1 MNQLQ
6 NMASVS
12 QNMQGRAIL
21 LKLYQTIAFYD
32 QSFKKIVNENL
43 HLMTYMEKAAI
54 QRQHDEQEGLENTKD
69 NSD

>member
-1 MNQLQ
+1 
-6 NMASVS
+6 MASVS

-21 LKLYQTIAFYD
+21 LKLYQTIAFFD

-54 QRQHDEQEGLENTKD
+54 SRQNDE
-69 NSD
+69 